1 MHANGAPMNI
11 NDSDPLYSLMFNDY
25 MNRYI
30 VTTSRPSSPYGS
42 YSWYSIWIWDTLY
55 ARRANIIQAI
65 MNTIFLQW
73 QKKINITKWTCKNLN
88 SCVKAAMTIC
98 SVYKAR
104 YWLNFC
110 YDIYLWNIKILDSPF
125 GNYKLVYWSVENYT
139 YWKLFAEKTT
149 IESMTLCLK
158 NLSSINTY
166 RIFSFIRAH
175 FVLDLSWCLLITHG
189 SQLHSRLFLSFSSG
203 KRKQSVS
210 AILSKGK

>member
-1 MHANGAPMNI
+1 
-11 NDSDPLYSLMFNDY
+11 
-25 MNRYI
+25 
-30 VTTSRPSSPYGS
+30 
-42 YSWYSIWIWDTLY
+42 
-55 ARRANIIQAI
+55 

-139 YWKLFAEKTT
+139 YRKLLSEKTT

-158 NLSSINTY
+158 NLNSINTY

-203 KRKQSVS
+203 KRKQSVL